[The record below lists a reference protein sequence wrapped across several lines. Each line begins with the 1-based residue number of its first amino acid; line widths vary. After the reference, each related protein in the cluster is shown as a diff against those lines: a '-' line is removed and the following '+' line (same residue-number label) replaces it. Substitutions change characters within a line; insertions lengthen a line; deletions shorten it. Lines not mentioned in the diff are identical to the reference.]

1 MKYKEKVIKGI
12 TWLSAFQFITRIIS
26 LLKFAIIARF
36 ISPSDLG
43 IYGILVL
50 VIGITEVY
58 SELGINNYLI
68 QSKNIKKIIDYT
80 WSIQLIRGTLLCLA
94 IIALTY
100 PLSIFFKRNELIFLI
115 PIISTI
121 PLIKAFENI
130 YVVRFVKELKFN
142 KEFYYRSVTII
153 ADFLFTVLFVI
164 LIKNY
169 MGLILGFLMSTLTGI
184 IYSWIID
191 LEKPRIKYDLD
202 IFKKIIH
209 SAKWMNFNSILYY
222 TTNQLDV
229 IFISRLMNISAL
241 GTYQISQKFSY
252 SPMLEIADI
261 FGKVTFPTYSKISS
275 NLQRLKKS
283 YLKMTFVLFA
293 IELIIGL
300 ILFLFSRELIIL
312 FLGKKWI
319 GTEGI
324 FRLFILY
331 GLISSVIGTNGS
343 LFYSLKRQDILTK
356 ISLLRLLLLI
366 PIMPL
371 LINNYDLSGSV
382 AALLISIIV
391 IFPLSI
397 YYTVK
402 LLKGNL

>member
-1 MKYKEKVIKGI
+1 
-12 TWLSAFQFITRIIS
+12 
-26 LLKFAIIARF
+26 
-36 ISPSDLG
+36 
-43 IYGILVL
+43 
-50 VIGITEVY
+50 
-58 SELGINNYLI
+58 
-68 QSKNIKKIIDYT
+68 
-80 WSIQLIRGTLLCLA
+80 
-94 IIALTY
+94 
-100 PLSIFFKRNELIFLI
+100 
-115 PIISTI
+115 
-121 PLIKAFENI
+121 
-130 YVVRFVKELKFN
+130 
-142 KEFYYRSVTII
+142 
-153 ADFLFTVLFVI
+153 
-164 LIKNY
+164 
-169 MGLILGFLMSTLTGI
+169 
-184 IYSWIID
+184 
-191 LEKPRIKYDLD
+191 
-202 IFKKIIH
+202 
-209 SAKWMNFNSILYY
+209 
-222 TTNQLDV
+222 
-229 IFISRLMNISAL
+229 
-241 GTYQISQKFSY
+241 
-252 SPMLEIADI
+252 
-261 FGKVTFPTYSKISS
+261 
-275 NLQRLKKS
+275 
-283 YLKMTFVLFA
+283 MTFVLFA